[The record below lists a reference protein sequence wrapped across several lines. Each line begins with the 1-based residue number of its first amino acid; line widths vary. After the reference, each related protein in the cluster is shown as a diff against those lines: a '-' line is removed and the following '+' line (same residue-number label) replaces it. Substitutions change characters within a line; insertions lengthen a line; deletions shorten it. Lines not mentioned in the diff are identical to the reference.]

1 MRKLLWTGV
10 AAGALMCGASAPAFS
25 HHSHAMFDHTQVVS
39 VTGTVSAYSF
49 RNPHVFLYV
58 DVEAEGEVLHY
69 WIEMSNIQIMTRR
82 GIGPKTFQVGDEVT
96 VSMWPLK
103 DGRPGGNYS
112 TIIAA
117 DGTVYE

>member
-1 MRKLLWTGV
+1 MRKLLWTGL
-10 AAGALMCGASAPAFS
+10 AAGALTFGVSAPALS

-58 DVEAEGEVLHY
+58 DVEAEGEMVHY

-82 GIGPKTFQVGDEVT
+82 GVGPKTFQVGDEVT

-117 DGTVYE
+117 DGTIYE

>member
-10 AAGALMCGASAPAFS
+10 AAAALTFGVSAPALS
-25 HHSHAMFDHTQVVS
+25 HHSHAMFDHTQIDS
-39 VTGTVSAYSF
+39 VTGTVSAYTF
-49 RNPHVFLYV
+49 RNPHIFLYV
-58 DVEAEGEVLHY
+58 DVEVEGETVHY

-82 GIGPKTFQVGDEVT
+82 GIGPRTFQVGDEVT